1 MNFNYL
7 LVAPFLILEQNFTIN
22 PINAMEKKDSER
34 LPSGMRYSGWCYV
47 LRADDHVLGAFVSA
61 STAYGHWLAY
71 AEKYNTPDSPLCTC
85 VRYRVRLNPY
95 DMQSQDVTMNFM
107 RAWESLHQSQT
118 FKNSEK

>member
-1 MNFNYL
+1 MNFNEFA
-7 LVAPFLILEQNFTIN
+7 VAPFLTLEQLFTIN
-22 PINAMEKKDSER
+22 PFNAMEKKDSER
-34 LPSGMRYSGWCYV
+34 LPSGLRYSGWCYV

-95 DMQSQDVTMNFM
+95 DLQSQDVTMNFM
-107 RAWESLHQSQT
+107 RAWEHFHQCKTPKTPEQ
-118 FKNSEK
+118 

>member
-1 MNFNYL
+1 
-7 LVAPFLILEQNFTIN
+7 
-22 PINAMEKKDSER
+22 MEKKDSER
-34 LPSGMRYSGWCYV
+34 LPSGMKYSGWCYV

-107 RAWESLHQSQT
+107 RAWESIHKST
-118 FKNSEK
+118 TSKDSEK